1 MSTSG
6 NREDPPADS
15 IQVHD
20 VTLAALANCYGRHFQ
35 EMKLVVDGINRTYR
49 LKTDDGIF
57 YLRIYRPL
65 GRSQEKIGYELALVD
80 MLAQKQDVA
89 VSKAVRNAEGNELTR
104 FILEG
109 ETRVGCLFTVAEGR
123 EPCLDSE
130 DMQRL
135 GRALATLHNAS
146 ANFKPTFLRTLD
158 PVGIG
163 YEAIEALREVGPI
176 GERIAEQVL
185 REGIDLVTELANRR
199 LPLGACHGDVW
210 TGNVRIENETVTFFD
225 FDECGQGALI
235 FDLGALPLHL
245 SIRDLPD
252 AAALWESFL
261 SAYQV
266 KRPLNALETASL
278 PLCVVFHQLR
288 ILLSLA
294 RFNTLT
300 ESLWETTAQRTR
312 LTFERFRA
320 TASVM
325 DTR

>member
-1 MSTSG
+1 MITSG
-6 NREDPPADS
+6 GRKDPPAHA
-15 IQVHD
+15 IQLHD
-20 VTLAALANCYGRHFQ
+20 VALAALANCYGRHFLD
-35 EMKLVVDGINRTYR
+35 MKLIVDGINRTYR
-49 LKTDDGIF
+49 LTTDDGSF
-57 YLRIYRPL
+57 YLRLYRPL
-65 GRSQEKIGYELALVD
+65 GRSLEEIGYELALVD
-80 MLAQKQDVA
+80 VLAQKQDVA
-89 VSKAVRNAEGNELTR
+89 VSKTVRNVEGNALTR

-109 ETRVGCLFTVAEGR
+109 EARVGCLFTAAEGR

-130 DMQRL
+130 DMRRL
-135 GRALATLHNAS
+135 GSALAKLHNAS

-158 PVGIG
+158 PVCIG
-163 YEAIEALREVGPI
+163 YEAIEALRRVGPI

-185 REGIDLVTELANRR
+185 REGIDLMTELANRR

-210 TGNVRIENETVTFFD
+210 TGNARIENETVTFFD

-245 SIRDLPD
+245 RDLPD

-288 ILLSLA
+288 ILLALA

-300 ESLWETTAQRTR
+300 EALWETTAQRTR

-320 TASVM
+320 TPSVV